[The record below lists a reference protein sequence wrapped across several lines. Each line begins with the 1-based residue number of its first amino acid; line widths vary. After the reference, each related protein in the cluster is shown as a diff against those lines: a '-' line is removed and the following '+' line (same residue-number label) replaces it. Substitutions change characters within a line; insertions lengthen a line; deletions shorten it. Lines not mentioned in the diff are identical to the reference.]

1 MGPRCFFQATK
12 ISGRNGKRTCCS
24 AMGDALFSGKGAVHC
39 RGCSCRVPFLP
50 AVPRWEGQGGAAAQQ
65 QNSHLPAKGPRGS
78 SLARQPAGRHPLPQK
93 AAHHTGCCCLC
104 KTCFPSLLVG
114 SHVRRF
120 AVAAEAETGSSTCD
134 ANFVPTC
141 MTSTLWMILGGH
153 LQGSFQCTLSWW

>member
-104 KTCFPSLLVG
+104 KTFVSLHCSWGL
-114 SHVRRF
+114 
-120 AVAAEAETGSSTCD
+120 
-134 ANFVPTC
+134 
-141 MTSTLWMILGGH
+141 MLGGLL
-153 LQGSFQCTLSWW
+153 LQLRQKQAPALVMPTLSQPA